1 MSRYLLVRSLL
12 TVMAFAV
19 VLAAAGPALA
29 SAPAP
34 RQATAWT
41 IYGDVIVEITSPK
54 DQHSGVVLRPR

>member
-19 VLAAAGPALA
+19 MLAVAGPASA
-29 SAPAP
+29 SSPAP
-34 RQATAWT
+34 RQASAWT